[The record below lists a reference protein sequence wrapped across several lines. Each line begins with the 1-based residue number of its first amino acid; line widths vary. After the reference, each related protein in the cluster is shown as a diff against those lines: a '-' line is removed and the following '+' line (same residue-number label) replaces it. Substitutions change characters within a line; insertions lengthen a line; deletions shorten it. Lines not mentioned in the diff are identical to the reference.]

1 MTTKAQLV
9 KELDDIVT
17 LTATQTEY
25 YLRSNQYL
33 YEGFARVYL
42 WWLKAKSVK
51 GFLEEQYAKNNIG
64 GKEHKQEKFTRVLRL
79 TWRLDWANES
89 KAKLQQWSLALR
101 EIDKE
106 YTTNKDAYRTEPQ
119 KKIVNF
125 IVDKGGLRRLIGADK
140 YDVTD
145 SNTETKSKRK
155 AVRTVEDDA
164 EIEKRHIELG
174 EEYFQNARA
183 ISNIQSTKPIAVN
196 RKGYALAIIRRK
208 KNDTYDVLATVSD
221 DTQIKKAIVA
231 GYKRSNSVAPT
242 ALRLLVEVIQ
252 TQSLPITLEKHR
264 YSLPDAQTVTTEEGK
279 SLKIRQNKR
288 LLFRKKQ
295 GDILLS
301 ENRTGC
307 SVVTI
312 AKPHTQVLASSKD
325 VFLNVND
332 RRYLEQ
338 AIIQR
343 NDLNL
348 YTTNDKDK
356 VPVLRDTD
364 AKASHRLIVDNKV
377 LNKKRAVYFYTIDTV
392 GEHSRPQADKSH
404 TYKTKM
410 EWMAKVD
417 KLWFERMYAQ
427 FVNGWLNE
435 YGEHVTRAKH
445 KAMRLEAGRASV
457 TLKHYGEKGNFSHS
471 SVVDVDGVTATSK
484 PTKATFQTKDLLP
497 VLSGLNDIEMVGK
510 ATLAMNADVL
520 VIKYATEL
528 ASYEI
533 YVPTCK
539 DNLKR
544 VATAFE
550 TYGG

>member
-1 MTTKAQLV
+1 MTTKAQLE
-9 KELDDIVT
+9 KELDDIVS

-33 YEGFARVYL
+33 YEGFARVYM
-42 WWLKAKSVK
+42 WWLKAKTVK
-51 GFLEEQYAKNNIG
+51 GFLEEQYTKNKIG

-106 YTTNKDAYRTEPQ
+106 YTSNKDAYRTTPQ
-119 KKIVNF
+119 QKIVQF
-125 IVDKGGLRRLIGADK
+125 IVDKGGLRKLIGADK
-140 YDVTD
+140 YDYVD

-155 AVRTVEDDA
+155 VGRTVEDDA
-164 EIEKRHIELG
+164 EIEKRHVELG
-174 EEYFQNARA
+174 EAYFASARA

-196 RKGYALAIIRRK
+196 RKGYALAIIRKK

-221 DTQIKKAIVA
+221 DTQVRKAIVA
-231 GYKRSNSVAPT
+231 GYKRTNSVAPT
-242 ALRLLVEVIQ
+242 ALRMLVEVIQ
-252 TQSLPITLEKHR
+252 TQSLPISLNKHR

-279 SLKIRQNKR
+279 TLKIRQNKR
-288 LLFRKKQ
+288 VLFRKKH

-312 AKPHTQVLASSKD
+312 AKPHAQVVTSSKD

-332 RRYLEQ
+332 RRYLEE

-356 VPVLRDTD
+356 VPVVRDTD
-364 AKASHRLIVDNKV
+364 AKASHRLIVENQV
-377 LNKKRAVYFYTIDTV
+377 LNTKRAVYFYTIDTV
-392 GEHSRPQADKSH
+392 GVFSRPQADKSH
-404 TYKTKM
+404 AYKEKM
-410 EWMAKVD
+410 QWVAKVD
-417 KLWFERMYAQ
+417 KLWFEKLYAQ

-435 YGEHVTRAKH
+435 YGEHITRTKH
-445 KAMRLEAGRASV
+445 KAMRLEMGKAVA
-457 TLKHYGEKGNFSHS
+457 TIKHYGEKGNFSHS
-471 SVVDVDGVTATSK
+471 FVIDADGVATTSK
-484 PTKATFQTKDLLP
+484 PTKATFLTKDLLP
-497 VLSGLNDIEMVGK
+497 VLAGLNDTDIVGK
-510 ATLAMNADVL
+510 ATVAMNTDVL
-520 VIKYATEL
+520 AIKYATEL
-528 ASYEI
+528 AQYEI
-533 YVPTCK
+533 YVPACK

-544 VATAFE
+544 IATAFE
-550 TYGG
+550 AYGE

>member
-1 MTTKAQLV
+1 MATKAQLE
-9 KELDDIVT
+9 KELDDIVS

-42 WWLKAKSVK
+42 WWLKAKAVK
-51 GFLEEQYAKNNIG
+51 GFLEEQYEKNKIG
-64 GKEHKQEKFTRVLRL
+64 GKEHQQEKFTRVLRL

-106 YTTNKDAYRTEPQ
+106 YTSNKDAYRTAPQ
-119 KKIVNF
+119 QKIVQF

-140 YDVTD
+140 YDYVD

-155 AVRTVEDDA
+155 IGRTVEDDA
-164 EIEKRHIELG
+164 EIEKRHVELG
-174 EEYFQNARA
+174 EAYFASARA

-196 RKGYALAIIRRK
+196 RKGYALAIIRKK

-221 DTQIKKAIVA
+221 DTQVRKAIVA
-231 GYKRSNSVAPT
+231 GYKRTNSVAPT
-242 ALRLLVEVIQ
+242 ALRMLVEVIQ
-252 TQSLPITLEKHR
+252 TQSLPISLNKHR

-279 SLKIRQNKR
+279 TLKIRQNKR
-288 LLFRKKQ
+288 VLFRKKH

-312 AKPHTQVLASSKD
+312 AKPHAQVVASSKD

-332 RRYLEQ
+332 RRYLEE

-348 YTTNDKDK
+348 YTANDKDK
-356 VPVLRDTD
+356 VPVVRDTD
-364 AKASHRLIVDNKV
+364 AKASHRLIVENQV
-377 LNKKRAVYFYTIDTV
+377 LNTKRAVYFYTIDTV
-392 GEHSRPQADKSH
+392 GVFSRPQADKSH
-404 TYKTKM
+404 AYKEKM
-410 EWMAKVD
+410 QWVAKVD
-417 KLWFERMYAQ
+417 KLWFEKLYAQ

-435 YGEHVTRAKH
+435 YGEHITRTKH
-445 KAMRLEAGRASV
+445 KAMRLELGKAVA
-457 TLKHYGEKGNFSHS
+457 TIKHYGEKGNFSHS
-471 SVVDVDGVTATSK
+471 FVIDADGVATTSK
-484 PTKATFQTKDLLP
+484 PTKATFLTKDLLP
-497 VLSGLNDIEMVGK
+497 VLAGLNDTDIVGK
-510 ATLAMNADVL
+510 ATVAMNADVL

-528 ASYEI
+528 ALYEI
-533 YVPTCK
+533 HVPACR

-544 VATAFE
+544 IATAFE
-550 TYGG
+550 AYGE

>member
-1 MTTKAQLV
+1 
-9 KELDDIVT
+9 
-17 LTATQTEY
+17 
-25 YLRSNQYL
+25 
-33 YEGFARVYL
+33 
-42 WWLKAKSVK
+42 
-51 GFLEEQYAKNNIG
+51 
-64 GKEHKQEKFTRVLRL
+64 
-79 TWRLDWANES
+79 
-89 KAKLQQWSLALR
+89 
-101 EIDKE
+101 
-106 YTTNKDAYRTEPQ
+106 
-119 KKIVNF
+119 
-125 IVDKGGLRRLIGADK
+125 
-140 YDVTD
+140 
-145 SNTETKSKRK
+145 
-155 AVRTVEDDA
+155 
-164 EIEKRHIELG
+164 
-174 EEYFQNARA
+174 
-183 ISNIQSTKPIAVN
+183 
-196 RKGYALAIIRRK
+196 
-208 KNDTYDVLATVSD
+208 
-221 DTQIKKAIVA
+221 
-231 GYKRSNSVAPT
+231 
-242 ALRLLVEVIQ
+242 
-252 TQSLPITLEKHR
+252 
-264 YSLPDAQTVTTEEGK
+264 LPDAQTVTTEEGK

-288 LLFRKKQ
+288 VLFRKNQ

-356 VPVLRDTD
+356 VPVVRDTD

-404 TYKTKM
+404 TYKAKM
-410 EWMAKVD
+410 EWVAKVD

-435 YGEHVTRAKH
+435 YGEHVTRTKH
-445 KAMRLEAGRASV
+445 KAMRLEAGRASIV
-457 TLKHYGEKGNFSHS
+457 IKHYGEKGNFSHS

-484 PTKATFQTKDLLP
+484 STKATFQTKDLLP
-497 VLSGLNDIEMVGK
+497 VLSGLNDVEIEGK

-528 ASYEI
+528 ANYEI